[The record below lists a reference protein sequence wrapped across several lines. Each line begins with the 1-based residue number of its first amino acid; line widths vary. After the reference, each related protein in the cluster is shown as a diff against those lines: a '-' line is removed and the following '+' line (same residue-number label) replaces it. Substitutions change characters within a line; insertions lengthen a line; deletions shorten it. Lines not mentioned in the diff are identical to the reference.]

1 MSFIKEMNII
11 ENGLI
16 PIYESKDGEKLIDA
30 RLLHDELDNKRQF
43 ADWIKQ
49 RIKQYGFKA
58 GDDYFCIKE
67 ILDSFSQICEK
78 PFGGRPKINYYL
90 TIDMAKELCMV
101 ENNEKGRCIRKYFI
115 EVEKRYRNIIE
126 KPKNIF
132 DFLHSALDEIEKNE
146 ERLNKVEIDVEEI
159 KRKIDVVIKN
169 DYSLASDIAIDLD
182 LYSESNLPHSN
193 LVGAIARQ
201 LGYKI
206 TYKHY
211 YEDENIAIVP
221 DISKGN
227 DYYQVYYKQEAV
239 KNIKEW
245 FYKNKREIQYKIIYE
260 RNTKNGVKGAVREK
274 GYKIDGIN
282 YKML

>member
-1 MSFIKEMNII
+1 MSYIKEMNII

-30 RLLHDELDNKRQF
+30 RLLHNALGNKRDYS
-43 ADWIKQ
+43 DWIKQ
-49 RIKQYGFKA
+49 RIKRYEFIANIDFFKHHNFVEV
-58 GDDYFCIKE
+58 GNLK
-67 ILDSFSQICEK
+67 
-78 PFGGRPKINYYL
+78 RPQVDYYL

-126 KPKNIF
+126 KPKNVF
-132 DFLHSALDEIEKNE
+132 DFLHTALDEIEKNE
-146 ERLNKVEIDVEEI
+146 KRLNKVEIDVEEI

-169 DYSLASDIAIDLD
+169 DYSLASDIAIDLE

-227 DYYQVYYKQEAV
+227 DYYQVYYKQESV
-239 KNIKEW
+239 KDIKEW
-245 FYKNKREIQYKIIYE
+245 FNKNKKEIEYKIIYE
-260 RNTKNGVKGAVREK
+260 RNTKNGVKGTVREK

-282 YKML
+282 YKVN

>member
-1 MSFIKEMNII
+1 MSYIKEMNII

-30 RLLHDELDNKRQF
+30 RLLHDALENKRDYS
-43 ADWIKQ
+43 DWIKQ
-49 RIKQYGFKA
+49 RIKRYKFIENIDFFKHHNFVEV
-58 GDDYFCIKE
+58 GNLKRP
-67 ILDSFSQICEK
+67 QID
-78 PFGGRPKINYYL
+78 YYL

-126 KPKNIF
+126 KPKNVF
-132 DFLHSALDEIEKNE
+132 DFLHTALDEIEKNE
-146 ERLNKVEIDVEEI
+146 KRLNKVEIDVEDI
-159 KRKIDVVIKN
+159 KRKVDVVIKN
-169 DYSLASDIAIDLD
+169 DYSLASDIAIDLE

-227 DYYQVYYKQEAV
+227 DYYQVYYKQESA

-245 FYKNKREIQYKIIYE
+245 FNKNKKGIEYKIIYE
-260 RNTKNGVKGAVREK
+260 RNTKNGVKGTVREK

-282 YKML
+282 YKVN